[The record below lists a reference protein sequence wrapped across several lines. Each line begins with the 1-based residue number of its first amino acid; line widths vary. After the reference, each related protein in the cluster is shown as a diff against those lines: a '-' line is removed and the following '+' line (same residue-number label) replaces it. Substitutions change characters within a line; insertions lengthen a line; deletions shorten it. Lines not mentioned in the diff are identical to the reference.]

1 MFNWISGLIEGG
13 GYFGLLFLM
22 FIENVFPPIPSEL
35 IMPFAGHLAKQ
46 GEKMSFLP
54 VVLVGSLGSMLG
66 SLPLYFA
73 GKKLGEKRIKEIADK
88 HGAWLAVSGQDVT
101 KAKKW
106 FDSHRGLAV
115 FGCRIVPGVRSLI
128 AIPAGIAG
136 MHVAQFCALTFAGS
150 FVWALVLA
158 TLGWL
163 LGEQFKAV
171 DKFLGPFSYVI
182 VGGLVA
188 FFAFKVWKR
197 KQKTPRHTLT
207 RSGG

>member
-35 IMPFAGHLAKQ
+35 IMPFGGYAAKQ
-46 GEKMSFLP
+46 GKMSFFL

-73 GKKLGEKRIKEIADK
+73 GKKLGEKRIKQLADD

-106 FDSHRGLAV
+106 FDSHRGFAV

-128 AIPAGIAG
+128 AIPAGIAN
-136 MHVAQFCALTFAGS
+136 MPVASFCALTFAGS

-158 TLGWL
+158 TLGYL
-163 LGEQFKAV
+163 LGEGFKSV

-182 VGGLVA
+182 VGALVA

-197 KQKTPRHTLT
+197 KQKMPKRK
-207 RSGG
+207 R

>member
-1 MFNWISGLIEGG
+1 MFNWISGLIESG

-35 IMPFAGHLAKQ
+35 IMPFAGYGAKR
-46 GEKMSFLP
+46 GEMSFLL
-54 VVLVGSLGSMLG
+54 VVLVGALGSMLG

-73 GKKLGEKRIKEIADK
+73 GQKLGEKRIKELADK

-128 AIPAGIAG
+128 AIPAGIAK
-136 MHVAQFCALTFAGS
+136 MPVAPFCALTFAGS
-150 FVWALVLA
+150 LVWALILA
-158 TLGWL
+158 SLGYL
-163 LGEQFKAV
+163 LGEGFKAV

-182 VGGLVA
+182 LGGLVA

-197 KQKTPRHTLT
+197 KQKMPGRK
-207 RSGG
+207 S